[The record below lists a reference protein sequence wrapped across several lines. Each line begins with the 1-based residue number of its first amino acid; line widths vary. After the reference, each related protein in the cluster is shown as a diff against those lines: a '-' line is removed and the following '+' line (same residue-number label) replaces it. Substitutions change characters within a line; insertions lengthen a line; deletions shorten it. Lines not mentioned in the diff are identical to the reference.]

1 MCKLVTDLSDRI
13 SLYSLCTLHFHCFG
27 VCTLHFHCFVFVLA
41 LFCFQLYS
49 LCTLHFHCFHE
60 LHMSFSYLVV
70 APKIRVAKAVNFG
83 SSAKSRP
90 RCHRQR
96 CHGGTTHGGAGERG
110 RATETLPTLTPPAH
124 ETEWCHW
131 RAGRLD
137 SDGWNAVANQSDD
150 STQIVRRRGRAPS

>member
-70 APKIRVAKAVNFG
+70 ALKIRVAKAVNFG

-96 CHGGTTHGGAGERG
+96 CHGGTTHGGAGERV

-124 ETEWCHW
+124 ETE
-131 RAGRLD
+131 
-137 SDGWNAVANQSDD
+137 
-150 STQIVRRRGRAPS
+150 